1 MGRIKSNAEDHRPAM
16 RHLRCSAAS
25 AARPSL
31 LSRIA
36 PSRRR
41 FSSAAARLDGYEVA
55 RVPTIDLGALLRL
68 RPGEA
73 PPPSLVQE
81 VADACARSSDETT
94 RRFAL
99 ARLKSCFGG
108 PKAMSQALANG
119 ERLKKGIL
127 LEGIGKVEGLSPAAA
142 DVAAD
147 EAQGTS
153 EGAAAPEV
161 AEEVQ

>member
-1 MGRIKSNAEDHRPAM
+1 MFTTEVHDVDKAFPMLPWLDWDRSAM
-16 RHLRCSAAS
+16 V
-25 AARPSL
+25 
-31 LSRIA
+31 
-36 PSRRR
+36 
-41 FSSAAARLDGYEVA
+41 G
-55 RVPTIDLGALLRL
+55 LGAKFSFGCVWRL
-68 RPGEA
+68 
-73 PPPSLVQE
+73 
-81 VADACARSSDETT
+81 DETT

-99 ARLKSCFGG
+99 ARLKICFGG

-142 DVAAD
+142 DVAAG
-147 EAQGTS
+147 EAEESRPGTS